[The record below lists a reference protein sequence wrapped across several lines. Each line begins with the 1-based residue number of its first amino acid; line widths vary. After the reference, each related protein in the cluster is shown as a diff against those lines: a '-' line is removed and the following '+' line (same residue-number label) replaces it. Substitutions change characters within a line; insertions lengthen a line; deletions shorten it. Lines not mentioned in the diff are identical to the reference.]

1 MFSRCLIYKVHCP
14 LSRWVFIVSHLS
26 SFVKNFFQV
35 LSKFFT
41 MQSLNSQ
48 RFARFLPAFF
58 RSPSTVRNSYI
69 LPHLQALV
77 KNFFLHF
84 EDFFLS
90 VARFC
95 GALCGFPQALV
106 YNTKGVI
113 ICQALFSSF
122 FEFFHNLC
130 WEVKQSGHRCVRSAS
145 TILYKVLTACL
156 R

>member
-14 LSRWVFIVSHLS
+14 LSRWVFIVSHLFY
-26 SFVKNFFQV
+26 FVKNFFQV

-58 RSPSTVRNSYI
+58 RSPSAVRNSYI

-77 KNFFLHF
+77 KNFFLDF
-84 EDFFLS
+84 QDFFLPF
-90 VARFC
+90 AWFC

-106 YNTKGVI
+106 YNTNPST

-122 FEFFHNLC
+122 SKFFH
-130 WEVKQSGHRCVRSAS
+130 AS
-145 TILYKVLTACL
+145 CGT
-156 R
+156 